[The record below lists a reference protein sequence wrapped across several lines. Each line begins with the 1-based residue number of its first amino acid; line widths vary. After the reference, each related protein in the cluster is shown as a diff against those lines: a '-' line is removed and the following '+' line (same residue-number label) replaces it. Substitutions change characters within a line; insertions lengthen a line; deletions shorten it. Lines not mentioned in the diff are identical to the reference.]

1 MPRQLKSQKPYIEV
15 FCEGESEQAY
25 VDFLK
30 KKFED
35 VAVIKH
41 PKSTGIFEEADS
53 KYKNDIRYKSNAE
66 VTDEIWFFFD
76 VETKDISKWD
86 SRLKIINKLRK
97 LRKKPNIKIRLL
109 MTTGCIEYW
118 LMLHYK
124 MFAPSV
130 QTESEKEKMLTM
142 LMQKEPTYK
151 KGDYSSTSK
160 IAEKYPTA
168 VKNAKKTVYN
178 LLSEGLPGLD
188 DTDERNEW
196 LYKNCK
202 TFSSVYEAIDFL
214 ESLG

>member
-1 MPRQLKSQKPYIEV
+1 
-15 FCEGESEQAY
+15 
-25 VDFLK
+25 
-30 KKFED
+30 
-35 VAVIKH
+35 
-41 PKSTGIFEEADS
+41 
-53 KYKNDIRYKSNAE
+53 
-66 VTDEIWFFFD
+66 
-76 VETKDISKWD
+76 
-86 SRLKIINKLRK
+86 
-97 LRKKPNIKIRLL
+97 

-124 MFAPSV
+124 MLAPSV

-142 LMQKEPTYK
+142 LMQKEPTYR
-151 KGDYSSTSK
+151 KGDYSLTSK
-160 IAEKYPTA
+160 IAENYPTA